1 MGDGWW
7 GFVADDLAS
16 GVLVKVLDLALPGYG
31 FYPVYASDHPDALS
45 WIIRRMDFRGGTAFC
60 RGNSRQQ
67 SRARISWKRR
77 SK

>member
-45 WIIRRMDFRGGTAFC
+45 WNYSSNGFPWWHSILSGQFAAT
-60 RGNSRQQ
+60 
-67 SRARISWKRR
+67 KPR
-77 SK
+77 SH